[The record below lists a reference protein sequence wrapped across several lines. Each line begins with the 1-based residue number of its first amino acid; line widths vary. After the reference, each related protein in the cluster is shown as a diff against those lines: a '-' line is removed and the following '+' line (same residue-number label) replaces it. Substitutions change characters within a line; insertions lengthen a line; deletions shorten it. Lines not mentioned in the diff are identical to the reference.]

1 MDNLKRSLFCALDF
15 KDPGDAH
22 KLIEKV
28 KKYIDGVKVGL
39 EFFLA
44 NGPIE
49 VIKLKKYGLPIFL
62 DLKLHDI
69 PNTVSEAVKSV
80 MKIKPDLLSVHITGG
95 RQMLKEVASLKKR
108 PKIVGISMLTSLE
121 KQDLNQMGINLS
133 PENYVKKLAKIA
145 IKLRLDGIVSS
156 AREAKLIRSICPQEF
171 IIITPGIRLDN
182 KNLADQKRVTTPK
195 QAIENGAS
203 TLIVGRPIIKSKNPG
218 NVAKKIKNI
227 IENI

>member
-1 MDNLKRSLFCALDF
+1 
-15 KDPGDAH
+15 
-22 KLIEKV
+22 
-28 KKYIDGVKVGL
+28 
-39 EFFLA
+39 
-44 NGPIE
+44 
-49 VIKLKKYGLPIFL
+49 
-62 DLKLHDI
+62 
-69 PNTVSEAVKSV
+69 

-95 RQMLKEVASLKKR
+95 KQMLKEVASLKKR

-133 PENYVKKLAKIA
+133 PENYVKKLTKIA

-218 NVAKKIKNI
+218 YVAKKNKKYN
-227 IENI
+227 

>member
-69 PNTVSEAVKSV
+69 PNTVSSAIESLKNGN
-80 MKIKPDLLSVHITGG
+80 PDFLTLHISGG
-95 RQMLKEVASLKKR
+95 EEMLKSALKNIKKR
-108 PKIVGISMLTSLE
+108 KTNIP
-121 KQDLNQMGINLS
+121 
-133 PENYVKKLAKIA
+133 
-145 IKLRLDGIVSS
+145 
-156 AREAKLIRSICPQEF
+156 LI
-171 IIITPGIRLDN
+171 
-182 KNLADQKRVTTPK
+182 
-195 QAIENGAS
+195 
-203 TLIVGRPIIKSKNPG
+203 
-218 NVAKKIKNI
+218 
-227 IENI
+227 

>member
-1 MDNLKRSLFCALDF
+1 
-15 KDPGDAH
+15 
-22 KLIEKV
+22 
-28 KKYIDGVKVGL
+28 
-39 EFFLA
+39 
-44 NGPIE
+44 
-49 VIKLKKYGLPIFL
+49 
-62 DLKLHDI
+62 
-69 PNTVSEAVKSV
+69 

-171 IIITPGIRLDN
+171 IIITPGIRLDS
-182 KNLADQKRVTTPK
+182 KNLADQKRVATPK
-195 QAIENGAS
+195 HAIENGAS
-203 TLIVGRPIIKSKNPG
+203 MLIVGRPIIKSKNPG

>member
-1 MDNLKRSLFCALDF
+1 MNNLKRSLFCALDF
-15 KDPGDAH
+15 KDPRDAH
-22 KLIEKV
+22 NLIEKV
-28 KKYIDGVKVGL
+28 REYIDGVKVGL
-39 EFFLA
+39 EFFVA

-49 VIKLKKYGLPIFL
+49 VIKLKKYDLPIFL

-80 MKIKPDLLSVHITGG
+80 MKIKPDLLSIHITGG
-95 RQMLKEVASLKKR
+95 KQMLKEVTSLRKR
-108 PKIVGISMLTSLE
+108 PKIVGISLLTSLE
-121 KQDLNQMGINLS
+121 KQDLRQMGINLS

-145 IKLRLDGIVSS
+145 IKLKLDGIVSS
-156 AREAKLIRSICPQEF
+156 ALEAKLIRSICPKKF
-171 IIITPGIRLDN
+171 IIITPGIRLGSN
-182 KNLADQKRVTTPK
+182 NLADQKRVATPR

-203 TLIVGRPIIKSKNPG
+203 TLIVGRPITKSKNPG

>member
-15 KDPGDAH
+15 KDPDDAH

-44 NGPIE
+44 NGPVE

-95 RQMLKEVASLKKR
+95 KPVSYTH
-108 PKIVGISMLTSLE
+108 LTLPTI
-121 KQDLNQMGINLS
+121 D
-133 PENYVKKLAKIA
+133 PV
-145 IKLRLDGIVSS
+145 
-156 AREAKLIRSICPQEF
+156 
-171 IIITPGIRLDN
+171 
-182 KNLADQKRVTTPK
+182 
-195 QAIENGAS
+195 
-203 TLIVGRPIIKSKNPG
+203 
-218 NVAKKIKNI
+218 
-227 IENI
+227 

>member
-1 MDNLKRSLFCALDF
+1 
-15 KDPGDAH
+15 
-22 KLIEKV
+22 
-28 KKYIDGVKVGL
+28 
-39 EFFLA
+39 
-44 NGPIE
+44 
-49 VIKLKKYGLPIFL
+49 
-62 DLKLHDI
+62 
-69 PNTVSEAVKSV
+69 
-80 MKIKPDLLSVHITGG
+80 
-95 RQMLKEVASLKKR
+95 
-108 PKIVGISMLTSLE
+108 
-121 KQDLNQMGINLS
+121 MGINLS

>member
-171 IIITPGIRLDN
+171 IIITPGIRLDS
-182 KNLADQKRVTTPK
+182 KNLADQKRVATPK
-195 QAIENGAS
+195 HAIENGAS
-203 TLIVGRPIIKSKNPG
+203 MLIVGRPIIKSKNPG
-218 NVAKKIKNI
+218 SVAKKIKNI